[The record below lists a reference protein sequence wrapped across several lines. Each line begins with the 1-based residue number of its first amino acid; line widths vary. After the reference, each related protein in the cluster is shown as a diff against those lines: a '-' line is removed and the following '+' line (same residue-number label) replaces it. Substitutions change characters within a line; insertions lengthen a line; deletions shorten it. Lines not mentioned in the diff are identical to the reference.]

1 MEKKKK
7 RARRGENAILEIR
20 LPILLKIGLHTVF
33 LLLPQC
39 NLAWM
44 HLRTVIFKSP
54 FRLRKQRGMVDGNSS
69 YTQDAN
75 ISI

>member
-7 RARRGENAILEIR
+7 ESKKRRKCHSRNKIANTAENWFA
-20 LPILLKIGLHTVF
+20 HCF
-33 LLLPQC
+33 LTPASMQSCLD
-39 NLAWM
+39 
-44 HLRTVIFKSP
+44 LRTVIFKSP